1 MIDCSL
7 RFQFFMR
14 QAVGMYITWLVADH
28 IVNSKEREP
37 QIILKCVPLF
47 WMLRWN
53 AILIL
58 FSFHES
64 LDKKLGQCVILFSF
78 VSSLYEL

>member
-1 MIDCSL
+1 MPLTGVLYKNIFNNMIDCSL

-47 WMLRWN
+47 
-53 AILIL
+53 
-58 FSFHES
+58 
-64 LDKKLGQCVILFSF
+64 
-78 VSSLYEL
+78 